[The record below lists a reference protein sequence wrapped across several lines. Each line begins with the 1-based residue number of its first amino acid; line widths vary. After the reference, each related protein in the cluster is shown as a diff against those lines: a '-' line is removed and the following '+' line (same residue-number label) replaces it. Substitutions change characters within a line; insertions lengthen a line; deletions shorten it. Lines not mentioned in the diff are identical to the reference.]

1 MVWKHS
7 QAGIVRQ
14 YMINSFSTNLLPC
27 FGESYF
33 WKEFF
38 DLSESDGY
46 FERLKEEISWK
57 QEPIKLFGKTI
68 MQPRLTALLGDP
80 KIPYGY
86 SGIRM
91 KSNPFTPTLLE
102 IKERI
107 EPLSG
112 VTFTH
117 ALLNRYRD
125 GKDSMG
131 WHRDNEKELG
141 INPVIASV
149 SFGIARDF
157 QLRLYQSKSE
167 KVNLNLTHGSL
178 LIMKGVTQHYWEH
191 QIPKRANLPG
201 ERINLTFRVITG

>member
-1 MVWKHS
+1 MLDS
-7 QAGIVRQ
+7 I
-14 YMINSFSTNLLPC
+14 STNLLPC

-33 WKEFF
+33 LDGFF
-38 DLSESDGY
+38 DLTESDRY

-68 MQPRLTALLGDP
+68 MQPRLTALHGDP
-80 KIPYGY
+80 EVPYGY
-86 SGIRM
+86 SGIRIQPD
-91 KSNPFTPTLLE
+91 PFTASLLE

-112 VTFTH
+112 VKFSH
-117 ALLNRYRD
+117 VLLNRYRD

-157 QLRLYQSKSE
+157 QFRLYESKSE
-167 KVNLNLTHGSL
+167 KVNLKLTHGSL
-178 LIMKGVTQHYWEH
+178 LIMKSTTQHYWEH
-191 QIPKRANLPG
+191 QIPKRTNLVG
-201 ERINLTFRVITG
+201 ERINLTFRVIRG